1 MPSAWPDVLVAER
14 PGPGLPI
21 EAVDPSIGEV
31 DPLALT
37 VHPDRY
43 QRYVRAANGPLYVVF
58 SGPPGP
64 GVEVALRDH
73 LRATGS
79 PMDAAALG
87 AVARAGACEFVELE
101 TSDGASTSGNVR
113 WEDHPDGGGLV
124 RLGPFYAAEGVRDAG
139 H

>member
-1 MPSAWPDVLVAER
+1 MPSAWSDVLVAER
-14 PGPGLPI
+14 PGPGLPL

-31 DPLALT
+31 Y
-37 VHPDRY
+37 PDRY

-73 LRATGS
+73 LRAAGS
-79 PMDAAALG
+79 PVDAALLG

-101 TSDGASTSGNVR
+101 ASDGASTTGSVR

-124 RLGPFYAAEGVRDAG
+124 RLGPFYTAGGSTDA
-139 H
+139 